1 MSIRF
6 LSRPLAAPAA
16 LALALALAGCE
27 GGPTDLDRPLSLQ
40 VQGRLERGHVV
51 SVVVSAEGAPVPDAQ
66 ITLSPA
72 GAGELLGGGQVRLL
86 RAGPLTIEA
95 RAPNRVGTTT
105 VTVAAP
111 PVIFFDKLDG
121 GNRDIWRVDL
131 DGQNL
136 TRLTTDLG
144 DDQDP
149 TVARDR
155 VVFVSYR
162 AGNAELFSMPLTG
175 GETRLT
181 TTTANETT
189 PSLSPDGARL
199 AYAFDISGVTK
210 LWTAAGN
217 GTGAARATEGFGF
230 SGSIEVSPS
239 WAATGNR
246 LVFVA
251 TNTGSADLYD
261 FPIPGSP
268 APVAGSTAAEVEP
281 AYSADGQRIAFASN
295 RPGSNGTDV
304 WMVRLSGGEVTRL
317 TTDAGSE
324 VQPAWTPDGR
334 LVYVAAGRLR
344 WLDPAD
350 ASAGGPIETGAGTVQ
365 RPAVLPN

>member
-1 MSIRF
+1 MSIRLF
-6 LSRPLAAPAA
+6 SRALAAPAA
-16 LALALALAGCE
+16 LALALSGCNG

-40 VQGRLERGHVV
+40 VHGRLERGYVV
-51 SVVVSAEGAPVPDAQ
+51 TVVASAEGAPVPGVQ
-66 ITLSPA
+66 FTLSPA
-72 GAGELLGGGQVRLL
+72 DAGQLLAGGQVRLL
-86 RAGPLTIEA
+86 RAGQLVIEA
-95 RAPNRVGTTT
+95 RAPNRVGSTT

-111 PVIFFDKLDG
+111 PVVFFDKLDG

-136 TRLTTDLG
+136 TRLTTDPG

-149 TVARDR
+149 TAARDR

-162 AGNAELFSMPLTG
+162 AGNAELYSMPLTG

-181 TTTANETT
+181 STSFNETT
-189 PSLSPDGARL
+189 PSISPDGARL
-199 AYAFDISGVTK
+199 AYAYDATGVTK

-217 GTGAARATEGFGF
+217 GTGAERATGNFGF
-230 SGSIEVSPS
+230 PGSIETSPA
-239 WAATGNR
+239 WAPSGNR

-261 FPIPGSP
+261 FEIGRTP
-268 APVAGSTAAEVEP
+268 APVAGSSAAEVEP
-281 AYSADGQRIAFASN
+281 AFSADGQRIAFASN
-295 RPGSNGTDV
+295 RPGSAGTDV
-304 WMVRLSGGEVTRL
+304 WMVRLPGGEVSRL
-317 TTDAGSE
+317 TIGPGSE

-334 LVYVAAGRLR
+334 LVYVEGGRLR

-350 ASAGGPIETGAGTVQ
+350 ASAGGVIETGSGTVQ